1 MVRLKLTSKMSVLK
15 DVTIKSKNQKEV
27 EVWIAILKTGV
38 CFNSEDDYHDG
49 FYYKTD
55 IVINQVHE
63 DILQVCLRGRRD
75 VVLRF
80 GSKNSRDV
88 FNKAVVG
95 YTMGI
100 EAPCP
105 SPASSGTPSPRR
117 AAPHQQVIHSH

>member
-80 GSKNSRDV
+80 GSENSRDV
-88 FNKAVVG
+88 FYKAVVG
-95 YTMGI
+95 
-100 EAPCP
+100 
-105 SPASSGTPSPRR
+105 
-117 AAPHQQVIHSH
+117 